1 LSSGTHALTPFPGGN
16 PPPVRVEVVLRRQQG
31 MLLLCYLLRGPIAEL
46 AIPDRAE
53 QPERLDELW
62 RQTCFELFL
71 APAEDQNYWE
81 VNLSPAGHWN
91 IYAFDDYRTGMRPEA
106 AIRSLSFN
114 VVREETSLAVV
125 LELPVRSLV
134 RNGGSLAVGPAVVL
148 AARNGELSYWALHH
162 HGSHVDFHQRNSLG
176 VIL

>member
-1 LSSGTHALTPFPGGN
+1 LSSATHVLTPFPGAN
-16 PPPVRVEVVLRRQQG
+16 PPPVRVEVVLRRQQDV
-31 MLLLCYLLRGPIAEL
+31 LLLCYLLRGPIGEL
-46 AIPDRAE
+46 AIPGRAE
-53 QPERLDELW
+53 QPERRDGLW

-71 APAEDQNYWE
+71 APAEDRQYWE

-125 LELPVRSLV
+125 LELPVRSLAQT
-134 RNGGSLAVGPAVVL
+134 GGRLAVGPAVVL
-148 AARNGELSYWALHH
+148 AARNGELSFWALQH
-162 HGSHVDFHQRNSLG
+162 HGPHADFHRRNSLG